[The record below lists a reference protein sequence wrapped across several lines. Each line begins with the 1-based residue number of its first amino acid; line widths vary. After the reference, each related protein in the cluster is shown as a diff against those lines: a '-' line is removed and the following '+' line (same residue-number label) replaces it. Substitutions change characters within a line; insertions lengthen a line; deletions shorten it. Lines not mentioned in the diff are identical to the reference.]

1 MMRGMVSWQQWV
13 GSLVAIVGVGLIVV
27 MIVSNQPPPPHFD
40 DLRID
45 PNPEQ
50 ADARS
55 GPRLV
60 VVSGDTRQVRAIAS
74 GRIEFD
80 EVDERFG
87 QGAYTAKVIV
97 PIELSEPTEAVIE
110 VVFQGCAVKIRV
122 GETVL
127 GSGGSSPLTTE
138 RLSFERGVTDV
149 VFEIE
154 RTALSAGGP
163 ESGAFC
169 SLAWVQS
176 EARGPEP
183 LPPFGK

>member
-1 MMRGMVSWQQWV
+1 MVSWKQWV
-13 GSLVAIVGVGLIVV
+13 GSLVAIAIVGVIGF

-50 ADARS
+50 ANARS

-60 VVSGDTRQVRAIAS
+60 VVSGETRQVRAIEH
-74 GRIEFD
+74 GRVEFD

-87 QGAYTAKVIV
+87 RGAYTATLIV
-97 PIELSEPTEAVIE
+97 PIELSEPTEAMIE
-110 VVFQGCAVKIRV
+110 VVFQGCTVVIRV

-127 GSGGSSPLTTE
+127 GSGGVSPLTTE

-149 VFEIE
+149 VFEVT
-154 RTALSAGGP
+154 RTETAA
-163 ESGAFC
+163 GAFC
-169 SLAWVQS
+169 SLAWVKS

-183 LPPFGK
+183 LPPFVN